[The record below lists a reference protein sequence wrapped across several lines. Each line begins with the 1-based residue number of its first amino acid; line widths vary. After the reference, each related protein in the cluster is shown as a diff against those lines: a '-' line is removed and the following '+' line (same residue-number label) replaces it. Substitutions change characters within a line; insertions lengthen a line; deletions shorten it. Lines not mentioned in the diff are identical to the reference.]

1 MGWRWSQYQFLVNL
15 NDPGFLKCSFVRS
28 EVPHKN
34 FQNVEGLLYLEC
46 VLWSFKSLFCQT
58 FGDAASQPLFIAL
71 REGSHYFVINRKAQG
86 CGASQGWSW
95 WSDNNEESV
104 LWEKLWASGTSI
116 SAWLPGLAPGE
127 TDSELHGFFP
137 SEIRPMNGLYIMNE
151 IILKT
156 TAHVTTSFN
165 MECFCSC
172 LICTSTQQTLLVKLF
187 PCERSKLSLVGYFYW
202 EAEKNKAPS
211 VLRLDITPQNGK
223 GIQPNMLI

>member
-1 MGWRWSQYQFLVNL
+1 MS
-15 NDPGFLKCSFVRS
+15 C
-28 EVPHKN
+28 
-34 FQNVEGLLYLEC
+34 GLPSHSSSPSVK
-46 VLWSFKSLFCQT
+46 VLITLSLT
-58 FGDAASQPLFIAL
+58 EKRRDAGQARDGPS
-71 REGSHYFVINRKAQG
+71 
-86 CGASQGWSW
+86 SW

-104 LWEKLWASGTSI
+104 LWGKLWASGTSI

-127 TDSELHGFFP
+127 TDSELQMFFP

-151 IILKT
+151 IILKS

-165 MECFCSC
+165 VECFCSC
-172 LICTSTQQTLLVKLF
+172 LICASTQQTLLVKLF
-187 PCERSKLSLVGYFYW
+187 PCERSQLSLVGYFYW